1 MVRNSAWNL
10 SRRHDQKMS
19 PDYAT
24 TMPSRT
30 QPEPAVLDDQ
40 ALARLRELDPE
51 GVNHLL
57 DRVVVAFLKSLDQQE
72 QVLAQGRDAPR
83 DLNALR
89 HVAHTLKSAAASLGA
104 TVLSQRCAEIEAL
117 ARSGR
122 EDGLADLIGTVLA
135 DVASARLAMQQL
147 VQAAR

>member
-1 MVRNSAWNL
+1 
-10 SRRHDQKMS
+10 MS

-57 DRVVVAFLKSLDQQE
+57 DRVVAAFLKSLDQQE

-83 DLNALR
+83 DLNGLR

-104 TVLSQRCAEIEAL
+104 SVLSQRCAEIESL

-122 EDGLADLIGTVLA
+122 EDGLADLIATVLDDIA
-135 DVASARLAMQQL
+135 AARLAMQQL
-147 VQAAR
+147 VQPSR

>member
-1 MVRNSAWNL
+1 
-10 SRRHDQKMS
+10 
-19 PDYAT
+19 
-24 TMPSRT
+24 MPSRT

-57 DRVVVAFLKSLDQQE
+57 ERVVAAFLKSLDQQE

-83 DLNALR
+83 DLNGLR

-104 TVLSQRCAEIEAL
+104 VVLSQRCAEIEAL
-117 ARSGR
+117 ARAGR
-122 EDGLADLIGTVLA
+122 EEGLPDLIRTVLDDIA
-135 DVASARLAMQQL
+135 AARLAMQQL
-147 VQAAR
+147 VRPSR

>member
-1 MVRNSAWNL
+1 
-10 SRRHDQKMS
+10 MS

-57 DRVVVAFLKSLDQQE
+57 DRVVAAFLKSLDQQE

-83 DLNALR
+83 DLNSLR

-104 TVLSQRCAEIEAL
+104 SVLSQRCAEIEAL

-122 EDGLADLIGTVLA
+122 EDGLADLIATVLDDIA
-135 DVASARLAMQQL
+135 AARLAMQQL
-147 VQAAR
+147 VQPSR

>member
-1 MVRNSAWNL
+1 
-10 SRRHDQKMS
+10 MS

-72 QVLAQGRDAPR
+72 QVLAQGRDSPR

>member
-10 SRRHDQKMS
+10 PRRHDQKMS

-57 DRVVVAFLKSLDQQE
+57 DRVVAAFLKSLDQQE
-72 QVLAQGRDAPR
+72 QVLAAGREAPR
-83 DLNALR
+83 DLNGLR

-122 EDGLADLIGTVLA
+122 EDGLADLIGTVL
-135 DVASARLAMQQL
+135 DDIVAARRAMQQL
-147 VQAAR
+147 VQASR

>member
-1 MVRNSAWNL
+1 
-10 SRRHDQKMS
+10 
-19 PDYAT
+19 
-24 TMPSRT
+24 MPSRT

-57 DRVVVAFLKSLDQQE
+57 ERVVAAFLKSLDLQE
-72 QVLAQGRDAPR
+72 QVLSQGRDAPR

-104 TVLSQRCAEIEAL
+104 TVLSQRCAEIEAR

-122 EDGLADLIGTVLA
+122 EDGLADLVDTVLA
-135 DVASARLAMQQL
+135 DIAAARLAMRQL
-147 VQAAR
+147 VQPAR

>member
-1 MVRNSAWNL
+1 
-10 SRRHDQKMS
+10 MS

-40 ALARLRELDPE
+40 ALARLRELDPA

-57 DRVVVAFLKSLDQQE
+57 DRVVAAFLKSLDQQE
-72 QVLAQGRDAPR
+72 QVLAAGREAPR
-83 DLNALR
+83 DLNGLR

-122 EDGLADLIGTVLA
+122 EDGLADLIGTVL
-135 DVASARLAMQQL
+135 DDIVAARRAMQQL
-147 VQAAR
+147 VQASR

>member
-1 MVRNSAWNL
+1 MVFNSAWNHP
-10 SRRHDQKMS
+10 RRHDQKMS

-57 DRVVVAFLKSLDQQE
+57 DRVVAAFLKSLDQQE

-83 DLNALR
+83 DLNGLR

-104 TVLSQRCAEIEAL
+104 SVLSQRCAEIEAL

-122 EDGLADLIGTVLA
+122 EDGLADLIATVLDDIA
-135 DVASARLAMQQL
+135 AARLAMQQL
-147 VQAAR
+147 VQPSR

>member
-1 MVRNSAWNL
+1 
-10 SRRHDQKMS
+10 
-19 PDYAT
+19 
-24 TMPSRT
+24 MPSRT

-57 DRVVVAFLKSLDQQE
+57 ERVVAAFLKSLDLQE
-72 QVLAQGRDAPR
+72 QVLSQGLDAPR

-117 ARSGR
+117 ARAGR
-122 EDGLADLIGTVLA
+122 EDGLADLVDTALA
-135 DVASARLAMQQL
+135 DIAAARLAMHQL
-147 VQAAR
+147 VQPAR

>member
-1 MVRNSAWNL
+1 M
-10 SRRHDQKMS
+10 RRHDQKMS
-19 PDYAT
+19 PDHAT

-57 DRVVVAFLKSLDQQE
+57 ERVVAAFLKSLDQQE

-83 DLNALR
+83 DLNGLR

-104 TVLSQRCAEIEAL
+104 AIEGL
-117 ARSGR
+117 ARAGH
-122 EDGLADLIGTVLA
+122 EDGLADLIGTALDDIA
-135 DVASARLAMQQL
+135 AARLAMQQL
-147 VQAAR
+147 VQAQR

>member
-1 MVRNSAWNL
+1 
-10 SRRHDQKMS
+10 MS
-19 PDYAT
+19 PDHAT

-51 GVNHLL
+51 GVNQLL
-57 DRVVVAFLKSLDQQE
+57 DRVVAAFLKSLDQQE
-72 QVLAQGRDAPR
+72 QVFAQGLAGPR
-83 DLNALR
+83 DLNTLR

-104 TVLSQRCAEIEAL
+104 TALSQRCAEIEAL

-122 EDGLADLIGTVLA
+122 EDGLADLLTTVLNDIA
-135 DVASARLAMQQL
+135 AVRLAMRQL
-147 VQAAR
+147 IQPAR